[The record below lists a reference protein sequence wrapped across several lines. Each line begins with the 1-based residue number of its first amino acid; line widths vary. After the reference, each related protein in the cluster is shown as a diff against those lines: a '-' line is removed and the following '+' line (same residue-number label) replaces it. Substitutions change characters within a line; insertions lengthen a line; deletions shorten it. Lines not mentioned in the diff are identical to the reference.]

1 MKNNNYLIFRDDGV
15 GDLLLITP
23 VIKHIKKVDINSKIL
38 LISSNRNHSYAKLLK
53 KSELIDEIYNID
65 NNRNLGRFLN
75 LYYLFRRIAKFRPSV
90 SLIYRQK
97 IQSYFISKALS
108 KYVFGLVSINSSPL
122 LGAKYR
128 PFKFLVK
135 FLLDDHELVDQ
146 RRNYQNI
153 SVDHWSDFY
162 LNLYMK
168 AYLKIN
174 KVAIKLTLDDK
185 KYAHTKNKDL
195 NQILKKSIVNISL
208 NDSFIVLH
216 VDEKW
221 ESSKWTIHDL
231 DEFIIKLINLHKDK
245 IIITGGANDNKYL
258 SFIYKKYSYKK
269 LTYKDLNI
277 STSPVNEM
285 QNVVIF
291 DKPNIENLITIA
303 TNALLVIT
311 NHGSLTHFSSLNDVP
326 VIDLIP
332 ENKKYFLSK
341 YYPKSSKYRQI
352 EFKSV
357 DELLNTV
364 KEFI

>member
-1 MKNNNYLIFRDDGV
+1 MKTNNYLIFRDDGV

-23 VIKHIKKVDINSKIL
+23 VIKHIKKVEIKSKIL
-38 LISSNRNHSYAKLLK
+38 LITSNRNHSYAKLLK
-53 KSELIDEIYNID
+53 RSELIDEIYNID
-65 NNRNLGRFLN
+65 NNKYLGKFLN
-75 LYYLFRRIAKFRPSV
+75 LYYLFRRIAKFHPSV

-97 IQSYFISKALS
+97 IHSYFISKALS

-122 LGAKYR
+122 LAAKYR

-135 FLLDDHELVDQ
+135 FLLDDHELIDQ

-174 KVAIKLTLDDK
+174 KIAIKLTLDDK
-185 KYAHTKNKDL
+185 KYAHTRNKDL
-195 NQILKKSIVNISL
+195 NQILKKSVSISL
-208 NDSFIVLH
+208 NNSFIVLH

-221 ESSKWTIHDL
+221 ESSKWTVHDL
-231 DEFIIKLINLHKDK
+231 DEFITKLINLYNDK
-245 IIITGGANDNKYL
+245 IIITSGVNDNEYL
-258 SFIYKKYSYKK
+258 SFIYRKYSYKK
-269 LTYKDLNI
+269 LTFNDLNI
-277 STSPVNEM
+277 STSPTNKM
-285 QNVVIF
+285 QNVVIV
-291 DKPNIENLITIA
+291 DAPDIENLITIA

-341 YYPKSSKYRQI
+341 YYPKSSRYKQI
-352 EFKSV
+352 ELKSV
-357 DELLNTV
+357 DELLINV